1 MNCTAAY
8 DGQTCEIWAPTQNLT
23 AAHTEAVRLTGL
35 PPHRVKAHVTFM
47 GGGFG
52 RRSNVDYAAF
62 AVEIAMAVRRP
73 VKVIWSREEDI
84 RHDHY
89 RPAGAVR
96 IDAGIDS
103 GGDLIAWNY
112 HVATPSV
119 NALYSPK
126 SKDIDWAAEENA
138 NDRPYDVP
146 NMRLQWSRIEFP
158 IPIWTWRSVGSSIN
172 TFASEAMLDEVA
184 ATAGSDP
191 FEYRRK
197 LLAQSPRELA
207 VLEAAAQKASWGKGA
222 GGVHQGIAFSALR
235 GSALTH
241 VIDIRMKGYAVKIER
256 ITCAVDC
263 GVAVNPKIVES
274 QIAGGTIFGLTA
286 ALWGKVS
293 IKNGA
298 VVEGNFDTYP
308 MLRINQ
314 TPPIDVVIVES
325 SLSPQGIGE
334 TGVAG
339 IGPALANAIASATG
353 KRIRRLPLSES
364 GITLA

>member
-1 MNCTAAY
+1 
-8 DGQTCEIWAPTQNLT
+8 
-23 AAHTEAVRLTGL
+23 
-35 PPHRVKAHVTFM
+35 
-47 GGGFG
+47 
-52 RRSNVDYAAF
+52 
-62 AVEIAMAVRRP
+62 
-73 VKVIWSREEDI
+73 
-84 RHDHY
+84 
-89 RPAGAVR
+89 
-96 IDAGIDS
+96 
-103 GGDLIAWNY
+103 
-112 HVATPSV
+112 
-119 NALYSPK
+119 
-126 SKDIDWAAEENA
+126 
-138 NDRPYDVP
+138 
-146 NMRLQWSRIEFP
+146 MRLQWSRIEFP

-184 ATAGSDP
+184 AAAGSDP

-207 VLEAAAQKASWGKGA
+207 VLEAAAQKASWGKVA
-222 GGVHQGIAFSALR
+222 DGVHQGIAFSALR

-286 ALWGKVS
+286 ALWGKIS

-339 IGPALANAIASATG
+339 IAPALANAIASATG
-353 KRIRRLPLSES
+353 QRIRRLPLSES